1 MNVLYMDN
9 MILVAVKPENVPS
22 QADATGDPSFLAQ
35 AKEYV
40 KQAYNKQGN
49 VFVGLV
55 HRLDRPAGGIM
66 VFARN
71 SKAAK
76 RLSDQVRNHEFC
88 KTYYAVVTADV
99 DEGHLTDYLL
109 KNRKSNTTSVVDKD
123 TPGAKRAAL
132 SYKAV
137 ARKDGYTLLKIDL
150 ETGRPHQIR
159 VQLSNIGAPLLGDKR
174 YGGQPYG
181 HMCLWAGALSII
193 HPVTKERMEFTAPLP
208 GYFPVKPAEEL

>member
-40 KQAYNKQGN
+40 KQAYGKQGN
-49 VFVGLV
+49 IYVGLV

-76 RLSDQVRNHEFC
+76 RLSDQVRNHEFV
-88 KTYYAVVTADV
+88 KTYYAVVTANV
-99 DEGHLTDYLL
+99 EESGRLVDYLL
-109 KNRKSNTTSVVDKD
+109 KDRKSNTTSVVSKE
-123 TPGAKRAAL
+123 TPGAKWAAF
-132 SYKAV
+132 SYERV
-137 ARKDGYTLLKIDL
+137 AERDGYTLLKIDL

-159 VQLSNIGAPLLGDKR
+159 VQLANIGAPLLGDKR
-174 YGGQPYG
+174 YGGRPYG
-181 HMCLWAGALSII
+181 HMCLWAGALSVI

-208 GYFPVKPAEEL
+208 EYFPVNP